1 MRTLTTPV
9 LLSSLVL
16 GGWMTSA
23 VAQQDVNPETPP
35 ALPAQGDDASLQAT
49 AIGVVPQPT
58 PADPGVITGVTV
70 GELYTDNVGLAARGK
85 PSSDSFITQIEPFIK
100 SAFQTPRV
108 AGMFDFSLAG
118 YQYAGGPSHH
128 QLAANLDG
136 QATAVLIP
144 QHLFI
149 DGIATYGRQAVN
161 NALPVASGTYFLDN
175 NQVNVASASLSP
187 YWVQDLGRVG
197 TMTLRYSHGRVLY
210 NDRNVAGDHPGLLT
224 GLPNTTSNGV
234 QFSIVSPKFEPWGWN
249 LGYSDQRLDP
259 DFGRSIE
266 FANATVG
273 VSRQVSQSLR
283 LLVDVGKET
292 KFLPDGSYERL
303 GSGFWDAGFEWSNS
317 LNELKLTVGHRFFG
331 HSYNFAW
338 THTAALLSTTLS
350 YVEQPTDLNQQ
361 LLAQNPG
368 EILTAPPTTASLI
381 PSLLDR
387 RVYLMKRATAAATY
401 TLPKGSLNVTVYDE
415 SRDFLNQGGGREK
428 VANASLSWLFE
439 LGARTTLTPTLGWQR
454 YRFTTG
460 QITYT
465 RFGGIE
471 LAYQLNPKNF
481 GSVRLR
487 NESSSVFKPIPGA
500 RGYRVN
506 VLFVQ
511 WTHLF

>member
-9 LLSSLVL
+9 LLSSLLL

-35 ALPAQGDDASLQAT
+35 ALPAGGEAGLQET

-58 PADPGVITGVTV
+58 PDNPGLVTGITL

-85 PSSDSFITQIEPFIK
+85 PSRDSFITQIEPFIK
-100 SAFQTPRV
+100 SGFRTPRV
-108 AGMFDFSLAG
+108 SGMFDFSLTG

-128 QLAANLDG
+128 QLAADLNG

-149 DGIATYGRQAVN
+149 DGMATYGRQVVN

-175 NQVNVASASLSP
+175 NQANVASASLSP
-187 YWVQDLGRVG
+187 YWVQDLGPVG
-197 TMTLRYSHGRVLY
+197 TMILRYSHGRVLY
-210 NDRNVAGDHPGLLT
+210 NDRNVAGDHPGLLS
-224 GLPNTTSNGV
+224 GLPDTASNGV
-234 QFSIVSPKFEPWGWN
+234 QFSLTSPKFETWGWN

-259 DFGRSIE
+259 DFGSSIE
-266 FANATVG
+266 FANARVG
-273 VSRQVSQSLR
+273 ISRQVSQDLQ
-283 LLVDVGKET
+283 LLADVGKET
-292 KFLPDGSYERL
+292 KFLPNGTYERL
-303 GSGFWDAGFEWSNS
+303 GSGYWDVGFEWSNT
-317 LNELKLTVGHRFFG
+317 LNSLKLMAGHRFFG
-331 HSYNFAW
+331 HSYDFSW
-338 THTAALLSTTLS
+338 THVAALLSTTLS
-350 YVEQPTDLNQQ
+350 YIEQPTDLNQQ
-361 LLAQNPG
+361 LLAQNPS
-368 EILTAPPTTASLI
+368 EILTAPPTTSSLI

-387 RVYLMKRATAAATY
+387 RVYLMKRATASATY
-401 TLPKGSLNVTVYDE
+401 TMPKGSLNLTVYDE
-415 SRDFLNQGGGREK
+415 SRDFLNLGGGHEN
-428 VANASLSWLFE
+428 VANAGVSWLFE

-454 YRFTTG
+454 YRFTSG

-465 RFGGIE
+465 RTGGIA
-471 LAYQLNPKNF
+471 LAYQLNSKNF
-481 GSVRLR
+481 GSIRLR
-487 NESSSVFKPIPGA
+487 NESASVFEPIPGA